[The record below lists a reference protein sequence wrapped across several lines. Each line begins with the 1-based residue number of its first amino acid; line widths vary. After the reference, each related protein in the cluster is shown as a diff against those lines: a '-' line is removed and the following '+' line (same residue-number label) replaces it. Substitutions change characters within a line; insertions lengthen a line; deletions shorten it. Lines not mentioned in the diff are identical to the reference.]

1 MLLLQDDDDN
11 VYTSIQELRDE
22 ADELQHAMEE
32 CEMNGDAVQ
41 YEQLQQKFQQTKSKL
56 LEKNEQRD
64 LVRYFKVLIS
74 HSFCLLVCYFVVT
87 TVHTVSV
94 GIF

>member
-1 MLLLQDDDDN
+1 MIIDYCVLRLQDDDDN

-32 CEMNGDAVQ
+32 CEKNGDAVQ
-41 YEQLQQKFQQTKSKL
+41 YEQLQQKFEQAKSKL

-64 LVRYFKVLIS
+64 LVRYFNP
-74 HSFCLLVCYFVVT
+74 LVSELF
-87 TVHTVSV
+87 
-94 GIF
+94 